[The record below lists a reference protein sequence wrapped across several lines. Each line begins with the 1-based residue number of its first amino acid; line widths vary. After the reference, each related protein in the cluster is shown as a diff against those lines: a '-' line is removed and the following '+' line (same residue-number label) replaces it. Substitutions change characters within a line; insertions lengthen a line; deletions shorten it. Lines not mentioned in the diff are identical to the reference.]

1 MTAEI
6 LRGALAFEGE
16 VVTFDALAPGGSIR
30 AIVRRLA
37 ESRQD
42 DEIFLVGHEPDLGRL
57 AGTLLFGTP
66 DAPLPLKKAGVC
78 AVDLDGPV
86 GAGAGHLVWFLPPR
100 FLRRLAGRKQRL
112 SHA

>member
-6 LRGALAFEGE
+6 LRRALTFEGD

-57 AGTLLFGTP
+57 AGSLLFGTP

-86 GAGAGHLVWFLPPR
+86 EPGGARLRYFLPPR
-100 FLRRLAGRKQRL
+100 LLRAVGTGED
-112 SHA
+112 